1 MLGGGCFV
9 GNEDISCFDLLW
21 QDNDGGVGDLYHFTF
36 FFFLQI
42 NIVGGRGARLSTYAI
57 TPDDI

>member
-1 MLGGGCFV
+1 MSTIVFYLEVATIGFAWMLGGGCFV

-36 FFFLQI
+36 FFFFT
-42 NIVGGRGARLSTYAI
+42 N
-57 TPDDI
+57 